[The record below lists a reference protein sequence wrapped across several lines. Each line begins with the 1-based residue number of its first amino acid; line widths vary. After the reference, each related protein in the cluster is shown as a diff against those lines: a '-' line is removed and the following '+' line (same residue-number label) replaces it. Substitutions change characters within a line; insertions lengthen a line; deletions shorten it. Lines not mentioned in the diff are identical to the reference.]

1 MVSSKN
7 TSRKCRVCDHIS
19 PENRKSQAKFK
30 CVQCGHSENAD
41 VNASRNILAAGR
53 AVIAHGDISSIA
65 S

>member
-1 MVSSKN
+1 ML
-7 TSRKCRVCDHIS
+7 

-30 CVQCGHSENAD
+30 CVQYGHSENAD
-41 VNASRNILAAGR
+41 VNASCNIVAAGR